1 MIRKR
6 LLISLAA
13 AVMGLAGGAARADT
27 VSVDYFT
34 VSPSNP
40 DFGTAQCC
48 SGPPAFTNEVGSA
61 LGPNGMPVLAN
72 KNGFPLTESIGSELQ
87 WWTPSATVS
96 KTLSTTTTLL
106 PTQNMFAPNGG
117 GTNDANG
124 FQTAI
129 FRGNLT
135 VGATGGSV
143 FFGGDD
149 DVFLAIDGVIV
160 GQVDGVHTTA
170 DITVSVGAGTHSL
183 ELFYADRDQTDAN
196 LQFQLTNAT
205 ISAVPEPSTWAMMIL
220 GFLGLGYFGSRRRT
234 IFAAKAV

>member
-1 MIRKR
+1 
-6 LLISLAA
+6 
-13 AVMGLAGGAARADT
+13 
-27 VSVDYFT
+27 
-34 VSPSNP
+34 
-40 DFGTAQCC
+40 
-48 SGPPAFTNEVGSA
+48 
-61 LGPNGMPVLAN
+61 
-72 KNGFPLTESIGSELQ
+72 
-87 WWTPSATVS
+87 
-96 KTLSTTTTLL
+96 
-106 PTQNMFAPNGG
+106 MFAPNGG

-170 DITVSVGAGTHSL
+170 DLTVSVAAGTHSL

-220 GFLGLGYFGSRRRT
+220 GFLGLGYFGYRRRST
-234 IFAAKAV
+234 VAVKVV

>member
-1 MIRKR
+1 MIKKR
-6 LLISLAA
+6 LLVSIAA
-13 AVMGLAGGAARADT
+13 VVMGLAGGAARADT

-40 DFGTAQCC
+40 DFGAAQCC
-48 SGPPAFTNEVGSA
+48 STFTNEVGSA

-72 KNGFPLTESIGSELQ
+72 KNGFPLTESIGSQLQ

-117 GTNDANG
+117 GPNDANG

-170 DITVSVGAGTHSL
+170 DITVPVGAGTHTL

-220 GFLGLGYFGSRRRT
+220 GFLGLGYIGYRRRNT
-234 IFAAKAV
+234 FAVKGA